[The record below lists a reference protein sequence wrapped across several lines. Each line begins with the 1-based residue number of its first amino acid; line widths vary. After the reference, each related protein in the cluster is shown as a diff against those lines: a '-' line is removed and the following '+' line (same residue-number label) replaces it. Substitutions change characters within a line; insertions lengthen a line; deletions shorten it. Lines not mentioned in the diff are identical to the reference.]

1 MRKILLGGIALTA
14 LAAAFPSFAAD
25 LPPNSGGSYYT
36 PYTPAPVFNWSGLYL
51 GANGGYGFGSFLGGG
66 TTRFGSADAGVL
78 GGTLGYNYQI
88 NQFLVGL
95 ESDFDWTS
103 FKSSKT
109 YLPGPIYE
117 TAKLDSLWTLRGRV
131 GYAMDNVLLFATGGY
146 AGGMIRTNLTDS
158 TLPVPLGGPTYASDN
173 YSNGFAIGG
182 GLEYA
187 FSSVLSAKAEYLY
200 TSLDNQSI
208 FDGAHATSVALHE
221 SLVRG
226 GIDFHF

>member
-1 MRKILLGGIALTA
+1 MRKILLGGVALTA

-25 LPPNSGGSYYT
+25 LPRNAAPPPSY
-36 PYTPAPVFNWSGLYL
+36 YTPAPVFNWSGLYL
-51 GANGGYGFGSFLGGG
+51 GVNGGYGFGSFMGGG

-78 GGTLGYNYQI
+78 GATAGYNYQI
-88 NQFLVGL
+88 GQFVVGL

-103 FKSSKT
+103 FESSKT
-109 YLPGPIYE
+109 YLPGPISE
-117 TAKLDSLWTLRGRV
+117 SAKLDDLWTVRGRL
-131 GYAMDNVLLFATGGY
+131 GYAMDNVLFFATGGY
-146 AGGMIRTNLTDS
+146 AGGMIRTSLTDA
-158 TLPVPLGGPTYASDN
+158 TLPVPLGGPTYSSNN

-187 FSSVLSAKAEYLY
+187 FSGAISVKAEYLY
-200 TSLDNQSI
+200 TSLDRQSI
-208 FDGAHATSVALHE
+208 FGGAHLTTAAMQE